1 MSNDPLI
8 TVKSLEKENEEKIV
22 KVKAEIENKL
32 NKFIEEKEKIL
43 AELDESLSA
52 EKSRI
57 REDYKKKTETEKAR
71 LQAEFK
77 AEIKKI
83 ESINQ
88 AVIDDLAKKLASKI
102 ID

>member
-8 TVKSLEKENEEKIV
+8 TVKFLEKENEEKIA
-22 KVKAEIENKL
+22 KVRAEIENKL
-32 NKFIEEKEKIL
+32 NKFIGEKEKIL
-43 AELDESLSA
+43 AELDKALST

-57 REDYKKKTETEKAR
+57 KEDYKKKTETEKAR

-77 AEIKKI
+77 AEMKKI
-83 ESINQ
+83 ESIDQ
-88 AVIDDLAKKLASKI
+88 AVIVDLAKKLASKI